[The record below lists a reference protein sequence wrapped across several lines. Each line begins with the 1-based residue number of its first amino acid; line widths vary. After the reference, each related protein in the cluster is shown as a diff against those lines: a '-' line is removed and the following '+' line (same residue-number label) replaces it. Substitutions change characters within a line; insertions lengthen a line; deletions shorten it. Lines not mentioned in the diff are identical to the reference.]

1 MLLARLTSSDPKL
14 RFDQSEQL
22 LDAIATAL
30 TGITPV
36 SGQQFL

>member
-14 RFDQSEQL
+14 QFDQSEHL
-22 LDAIATAL
+22 IDAIATAL
-30 TGITPV
+30 TGIPPV